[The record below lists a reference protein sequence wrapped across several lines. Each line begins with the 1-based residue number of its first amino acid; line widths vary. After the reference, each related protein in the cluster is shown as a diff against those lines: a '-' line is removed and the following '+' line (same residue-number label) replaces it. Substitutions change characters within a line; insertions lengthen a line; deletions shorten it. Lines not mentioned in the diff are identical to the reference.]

1 MRLTGSRAGAGS
13 GAHPVGPGPTRG
25 HGRIRILAAA
35 ASLSVTVGL
44 LSAGAGSASAATVTL
59 IHPGANVL
67 AALQSLRAGDTL
79 ELAPGTY
86 TTGFIRAVGMAGGT
100 PGAPIT
106 ITAQNPA
113 QPPVLVGGLW
123 LYNPTY
129 IALRH
134 LRIQATAAA
143 APALTVQ
150 GGVGWTV
157 DSSEFWGALATNA
170 YANVVISGTGGYP
183 RGFTFTQ
190 NCLHDAAQ
198 SSRTATTDHNLYVNF
213 QGSTLTGGLIARNT
227 MWNAPHGEN
236 IKLGDGGVDGALGPW
251 NVRVANNT
259 LVLGG
264 RQILLHANVRNNTV
278 IGNLFYDATAPF
290 VSNPQTTQVYIHDV
304 IGPGNS
310 FSDNYWSTSTMF
322 MYNPLNAVTVGA
334 GNIAGPNPAFAAPNS
349 CAGWRQT
356 APAALPY
363 GRWGTSSYTP
373 PSVPLPEHRTGAF
386 WQ

>member
-1 MRLTGSRAGAGS
+1 
-13 GAHPVGPGPTRG
+13 
-25 HGRIRILAAA
+25 
-35 ASLSVTVGL
+35 VGL
-44 LSAGAGSASAATVTL
+44 LSAGAGSASAATVTV

-67 AALQSLRAGDTL
+67 AALQALHAGNTL

-86 TTGFIRAVGMAGGT
+86 NTGFIRAIGMASGT
-100 PGAPIT
+100 AGAPIT
-106 ITAQNPA
+106 ITAQDPT
-113 QPPVLVGGLW
+113 QPPLLVGGLW
-123 LYNPTY
+123 LYSPMY
-129 IALRH
+129 VVLRH

-143 APALTVQ
+143 SPALTVQ

-157 DSSEFWGALATNA
+157 DSSEFWGARQTNA

-183 RGFTFTQ
+183 RAFVFSQ
-190 NCLHDAAQ
+190 NCLHDAATSTRT
-198 SSRTATTDHNLYVNF
+198 SSTDHNLYVNF
-213 QGSTLTGGLIARNT
+213 QGSTLTGGQILRNT
-227 MWNAPHGEN
+227 MWDAPHGEN

-259 LVLGG
+259 LATGG

-278 IGNLFYDATAPF
+278 IGNLFYDATAGF

-322 MYNPLNAVTVGA
+322 MYDPLHVVTLGA
-334 GNIAGPNPAFAAPNS
+334 GNVAGPNPAFAAPNS

-356 APAALPY
+356 AAAALPY
-363 GRWGTSSYTP
+363 GRWGTSSFTP
-373 PSVPLPEHRTGAF
+373 PSVPFPERRTGAF
-386 WQ
+386 WQWPPA